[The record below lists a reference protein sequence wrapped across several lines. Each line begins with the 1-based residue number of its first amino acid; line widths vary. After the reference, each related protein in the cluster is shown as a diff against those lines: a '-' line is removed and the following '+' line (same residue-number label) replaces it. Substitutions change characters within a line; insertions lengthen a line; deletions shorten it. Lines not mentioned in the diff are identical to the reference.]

1 MLPALVLV
9 FALASAAGATPAPTV
24 SPAPDRAHAPSPV
37 PVAASAAPA
46 RVETA
51 GRARSAAPAP
61 AVSPAEAA
69 VLLARAEKCLADATC
84 TEDANALYRRA
95 DDGGAK
101 GLSCFRFY
109 YGLGIAKD
117 LPRARACFERKVAGE
132 RCGDSSPDL
141 DLDRLFLAT
150 MLIDAQGGPADPA
163 RVEPLFA
170 GCSDDSAVS
179 GVLAEV
185 PKRSRPDPGR
195 EPLDFCKDVAE
206 STLRIGQCIGV
217 DRVRVAAER
226 VRVERLLFP
235 RLDRESRRLAAKARD
250 AWTDFAQKE
259 GHVYSDMYRGGTM
272 SSIAGAGHRNE
283 LEKRRAA
290 ALARFFDYK
299 PSGGADPAK
308 AERDLDKAYHEACSS
323 DAERTKLCTAARKA
337 WTAYRDAE
345 AALYLRVHGAL
356 GEKQVAADVKATLA
370 RQYQADLEDV
380 IRP

>member
-1 MLPALVLV
+1 MRMLPGLVLV
-9 FALASAAGATPAPTV
+9 LALASTAARAAPTV
-24 SPAPDRAHAPSPV
+24 
-37 PVAASAAPA
+37 PVA
-46 RVETA
+46 
-51 GRARSAAPAP
+51 AP

-69 VLLARAEKCLADATC
+69 VLLDRAERCLADATC

-95 DDGGAK
+95 DDGGAQ

-109 YGLGIAKD
+109 HGIGIAKD

-132 RCGDSSPDL
+132 RSEDSSTT
-141 DLDRLFLAT
+141 LDRFFLAA

-163 RVEPLFA
+163 RVEPLLH
-170 GCSDDSAVS
+170 GWSMDR
-179 GVLAEV
+179 LLEEV

-195 EPLDFCKDVAE
+195 EPLDFCKNIAE
-206 STLRIGQCIGV
+206 STFSVGQCMGV
-217 DRVRVAAER
+217 ERLRVAAER
-226 VRVERLLFP
+226 VRVDRLLFS
-235 RLDRESRRLAAKARD
+235 RLDAESRKLASKARD

-259 GHVYSDMYRGGTM
+259 GNVYGDMYRGGTL
-272 SSIAGAGHRNE
+272 SSNANAGLRHE

-308 AERDLDKAYHEACSS
+308 TERDLDKAYEDACS
-323 DAERTKLCTAARKA
+323 DDLERTKLCSAARKA

-345 AALYLRVHGAL
+345 VALYLRVHGAL

-370 RQYQADLEDV
+370 RQYQADLEDML
-380 IRP
+380 RP